1 MAGLARQNTVDKVTF
16 VEMDER
22 TSSPT
27 GSNGSA
33 KPIKPLQRA
42 KTMTT
47 DDYFSGPRD
56 VTHHSRWPTIF
67 QLHGSVMPSM
77 VLPIFIVGLYSTVF
91 TAIIWH
97 QNKKHD
103 WPPVLLGV
111 LGFIVGLS
119 LSFRST
125 TAYERYNDGR
135 KYWSQMTGLS
145 QNLARIIW
153 INAKEREGELGKE
166 DVLAKISAI
175 NLICAF
181 SLAVKHRLR
190 FEPYLDYEDLR
201 PYAGHLETF
210 AKDAGKGVDLAP
222 REYSKKKQLGEFLGF
237 SFAKSNPRKVIKQ
250 APKPL
255 GNLPL
260 EILAHLQAYIDTII
274 DNGTLKTPCFQM
286 QAIIALQNF
295 NDVLNGTDRILNTP
309 LPAAYR
315 IMITQITW
323 IYIITLPPQLYK
335 ALKWFTIP
343 ATVTAAYIILGLAL
357 IGSEIENPFGYDVND
372 LPLDAFC
379 EQIQDDLA
387 LIMSKKKATK
397 EELYKQSDNMVL
409 YPISHAG
416 YDEWSKRDEED
427 IREAL
432 AGRPEYNFNR
442 RRKAPVGMGP
452 VDPVG
457 VDV

>member
-1 MAGLARQNTVDKVTF
+1 MADLTRQTTVDKAKGLTPVI
-16 VEMDER
+16 EMDER
-22 TSSPT
+22 VASPT
-27 GSNGSA
+27 DSSSSTHNS

-42 KTMTT
+42 KTVHLSA
-47 DDYFSGPRD
+47 DEYFSGPRD

-77 VLPIFIVGLYSTVF
+77 ILPIFLVGLYSTFF
-91 TAIIWH
+91 TVIITK
-97 QNKKHD
+97 QNKKQ
-103 WPPVLLGV
+103 
-111 LGFIVGLS
+111 
-119 LSFRST
+119 
-125 TAYERYNDGR
+125 GR

-145 QNLARIIW
+145 QNLARIFW
-153 INAKEREGELGKE
+153 INARERE
-166 DVLAKISAI
+166 AI

-201 PYAGHLETF
+201 PYAGHLKTF
-210 AKDAGKGVDLAP
+210 AKDASEGVDLRP
-222 REYSKKKQLGEFLGF
+222 REYSKKKQIGEFLGF
-237 SFAKSNPRKVIKQ
+237 SFARSNPRKLIKRT
-250 APKPL
+250 PKPL

-260 EILAHLQAYIDTII
+260 EILAHLQAYLDTII
-274 DNGTLKTPCFQM
+274 DNGTLKAPCFQM

-295 NDVLNGTDRILNTP
+295 NDILNGTDRILNTP

-343 ATVTAAYIILGLAL
+343 ATIIAAYII
-357 IGSEIENPFGYDVND
+357 IGIAFIGAEIENPFGYDVND

-387 LIMSKKKATK
+387 LIMSKRKVTK
-397 EELYKQSDNMVL
+397 EDLYKQSDNMVL
-409 YPISHAG
+409 YPVSHAG
-416 YDEWSKRDEED
+416 YDEWVKRDEGD

-432 AGRPEYNFNR
+432 ASRPEYNFNR
-442 RRKAPVGMGP
+442 RRKAPVGMVA
-452 VDPVG
+452 VDAEKE
-457 VDV
+457 DV